1 MTRAVAAPAAV
12 LAAGDTVTSGALPLA
27 LGVAALAGLV
37 SFASPCVL
45 PLVPG
50 FLGYVSGLT
59 GEPLAE
65 RSRGRMVLGALL
77 FVLGFTAV
85 FVLLGVGASLVG
97 GSLLR
102 NQFLLE
108 QISGFVLV
116 VFGLAFM
123 GLLPWP
129 ERLVGAG
136 LVQGARSRGSR
147 VLLGGAFAVCAAPCI
162 GPVLAAIL
170 VLAGTSDTVVQ
181 GAFLLACY
189 SLGLAIPFVLAGA
202 LFARAMGAFRWL
214 RDHYRAI
221 QFAGGLVMVALGLL
235 LFFGRFYILRIYV
248 NRLFEWLGLDPVF

>member
-1 MTRAVAAPAAV
+1 MRPTEPLVA
-12 LAAGDTVTSGALPLA
+12 L
-27 LGVAALAGLV
+27 LAGFV
-37 SFASPCVL
+37 SFLAPCVL

-50 FLGYVSGLT
+50 YLSAVSAVEADRLGDRGSARRVV
-59 GEPLAE
+59 LA
-65 RSRGRMVLGALL
+65 SIP

-85 FVLLGVGASLVG
+85 FVSLGVAAQLIGDGLF
-97 GSLLR
+97 R
-102 NQFLLE
+102 DQFLL
-108 QISGFVLV
+108 QRIAGFVLV

-136 LVQGARSRGSR
+136 LVQGARSRGSS

-170 VLAGTSDTVVQ
+170 VLAGSSDTLFQ

-202 LFARAMGAFRWL
+202 IFTRSMGAFRWL
-214 RDHYRAI
+214 RDHYAAI
-221 QFAGGLVMVALGLL
+221 QFVSGGIMVALGLL
-235 LFFGRFYILRIYV
+235 LFFERFYILRIYL
-248 NRLFEWLGLDPVF
+248 NRGLERVGLDGFL